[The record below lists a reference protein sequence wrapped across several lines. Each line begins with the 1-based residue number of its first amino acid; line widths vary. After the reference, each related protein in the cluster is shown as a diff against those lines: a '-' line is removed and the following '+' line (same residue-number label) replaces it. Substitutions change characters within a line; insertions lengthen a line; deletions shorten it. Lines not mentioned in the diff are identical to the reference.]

1 MAKGRGGGGLGGG
14 DGGGEGG
21 GDGGGD
27 GGGEGGGL
35 GGGGEEKK
43 EEEKA
48 ADSAR
53 TAAEEVVVAK
63 EVEMA
68 ALYLTLYV
76 EARTKVKS
84 LGGTSQTDSR
94 IRPCSNECHIIYTR

>member
-1 MAKGRGGGGLGGG
+1 VEEMVEVREAEMA
-14 DGGGEGG
+14 
-21 GDGGGD
+21 
-27 GGGEGGGL
+27 
-35 GGGGEEKK
+35 EEMVEVKAVVSVAAAKEEEK

-68 ALYLTLYV
+68 ALYPNTL
-76 EARTKVKS
+76 
-84 LGGTSQTDSR
+84 
-94 IRPCSNECHIIYTR
+94 C